1 MFGLDPTLF
10 FLLFFCL
17 FAACA
22 FEFVNGFHDTANA
35 VATVIYTHSL
45 QPTQAVVWSGFMNF
59 LGLLTGGVGVTMS
72 IIGLLPT
79 ELLIDANVYH
89 SMAMA
94 LALLLSAIFWNL
106 GTWYF
111 GIPASSSHTL
121 IGSIIGIGV
130 GHALLPENSNM
141 GTSSINW
148 DKVIEIGQALLL
160 SPLFGFSLAIILMY
174 ILKKSIKNKEIFKE
188 PKKNS
193 PPPMWIRAILIT
205 TCTLVSFF
213 HGRND
218 GQKGIGLV
226 MVILIAFLPGY
237 FAVNTSLDL
246 VKVKESLTT
255 VQSISAKI
263 DTLPLSDKELE
274 SLVKLKKSSADLSA
288 ILVPGLD
295 TDHLSTAQK
304 FDIRKAALTINK
316 HAKKLLESESVGLSE
331 MDKKAFKQATQGDKA
346 PFFTFGGSSS
356 TGMAGV
362 TDFAPSWVMWM
373 VALSLGLGT
382 MIGWKRIVITI
393 GEKIGKDHLTYA
405 QGASAELI
413 ASLTI
418 GLATAY
424 KWPVSTTHVLSSGIA
439 GTMVASRGIKNLQ
452 GGTVKNIVMAWV
464 LTLPVTIVL
473 SATLFVLLRWI
484 VG

>member
-1 MFGLDPTLF
+1 MSLTFISHNFPSLAMFGLDPTLF
-10 FLLFFCL
+10 FLLCFCL
-17 FAACA
+17 IAACA

-45 QPTQAVVWSGFMNF
+45 RPTQAVVWSGIMNF

-79 ELLIDANVYH
+79 ELLVDTNVYH

-94 LALLLSAIFWNL
+94 LSLLISAILWNL

-130 GHALLPENSNM
+130 GHALLPEDSNK
-141 GTSSINW
+141 GISALNW

-160 SPLFGFSLAIILMY
+160 SPLFGFALAIILMY
-174 ILKKSIKNKEIFKE
+174 ILKKTVTNKE
-188 PKKNS
+188 
-193 PPPMWIRAILIT
+193 
-205 TCTLVSFF
+205 
-213 HGRND
+213 
-218 GQKGIGLV
+218 
-226 MVILIAFLPGY
+226 ILIAFLPGY
-237 FAVNTSLDL
+237 FAINTTLDMQMVKSSLA
-246 VKVKESLTT
+246 T
-255 VQSISAKI
+255 VQTISAKI
-263 DTLPLSDKELE
+263 DTIPLSEKERDGLAQ
-274 SLVKLKKSSADLSA
+274 LKKSSTELAVITAQNLNPS
-288 ILVPGLD
+288 
-295 TDHLSTAQK
+295 TLSTDQK
-304 FDIRKAALTINK
+304 FAIRKAALTINK
-316 HAKKLLESESVGLSE
+316 FSKKLIESESVALSE
-331 MDKKAFKQATQGDKA
+331 VDKSAWKKATAGSKA
-346 PFFTFGGSSS
+346 PFFTFGASSS

-362 TDFAPSWVMWM
+362 TDFAPNWVMWM

-382 MIGWKRIVITI
+382 MIGWKRIVVTI

-439 GTMVASRGIKNLQ
+439 GTMVAQRGIKNLQ

-464 LTLPVTIVL
+464 LTLPVTIFM
-473 SATLFVLLRWI
+473 SALLFLLFRWI
-484 VG
+484 AG

>member
-45 QPTQAVVWSGFMNF
+45 KPTQAVVWSGFMNF

-94 LALLLSAIFWNL
+94 LSLLLSAILWNL

-130 GHALLPENSNM
+130 GHALLPENSNK
-141 GTSSINW
+141 GIAAINW
-148 DKVIEIGQALLL
+148 DKAIEIGQALLL

-174 ILKKSIKNKEIFKE
+174 VLKKTIKNKDIFKE

-193 PPPMWIRAILIT
+193 PPPMWIRAILVT

-237 FAVNTSLDL
+237 FAINTNLDL
-246 VKVKESLTT
+246 NTVKASLATIQEVT
-255 VQSISAKI
+255 AKI
-263 DTLPLSDKELE
+263 DTVPLSIKERD
-274 SLVKLKKSSADLSA
+274 SFNQLVKSAHDLQLIMTPELKTSEL
-288 ILVPGLD
+288 
-295 TDHLSTAQK
+295 TTTQR
-304 FDIRKAALTINK
+304 FNIRKAALTINK
-316 HAKKLLESESVGLSE
+316 QSKKLIESESVDLSE
-331 MDKKAFKQATQGDKA
+331 KDKKAFKSATAGNKA
-346 PFFTFGGSSS
+346 PFFSYGSTSS

-362 TDFAPSWVMWM
+362 TDFAPTWVMWM
-373 VALSLGLGT
+373 IALSLGLGT
-382 MIGWKRIVITI
+382 MIGWKRIVVTI

-452 GGTVKNIVMAWV
+452 GGTVKSIVMAWV
-464 LTLPVTIVL
+464 LTLPVTIIL
-473 SATLFVLLRWI
+473 SATLFVIFRWI
-484 VG
+484 AG

>member
-1 MFGLDPTLF
+1 
-10 FLLFFCL
+10 
-17 FAACA
+17 
-22 FEFVNGFHDTANA
+22 
-35 VATVIYTHSL
+35 
-45 QPTQAVVWSGFMNF
+45 
-59 LGLLTGGVGVTMS
+59 
-72 IIGLLPT
+72 
-79 ELLIDANVYH
+79 
-89 SMAMA
+89 
-94 LALLLSAIFWNL
+94 
-106 GTWYF
+106 
-111 GIPASSSHTL
+111 
-121 IGSIIGIGV
+121 
-130 GHALLPENSNM
+130 
-141 GTSSINW
+141 
-148 DKVIEIGQALLL
+148 
-160 SPLFGFSLAIILMY
+160 MY
-174 ILKKSIKNKEIFKE
+174 ILKKMVKNKEIFKE

-246 VKVKESLTT
+246 VKVKESLTI

-263 DTLPLSDKELE
+263 DTTPLSEKEHE
-274 SLVKLKKSSADLSA
+274 SLVKLKQSSADLSA
-288 ILVPGLD
+288 ILVPGLQ
-295 TDHLSTAQK
+295 TDKLTTEQK

-316 HAKKLLESESVGLSE
+316 HAKKLLESESVALSE
-331 MDKKAFKQATQGDKA
+331 IDKKTFKQATQGDKA
-346 PFFTFGGSSS
+346 PFFSFGGSSA

-362 TDFAPSWVMWM
+362 TDFAPAWVMWM

-464 LTLPVTIVL
+464 LTLPVTIIL